1 MERKIDEEIRNLALE
16 FKAEYEQLDNEISAE
31 MKKYEK
37 ELYEYLRKN
46 KLRDDP
52 KTILRIISV
61 LPACFLRFQMYDLF
75 SSIPD
80 TKRQGIDPQKGNAE
94 GVDRQIVEMGEEFR
108 MYYQKKH
115 VCLKM
120 MEKSAREKIT
130 PYIKATG
137 VWNDSQA
144 MYELICYLPTCGFR
158 FYLDEHY
165 MDLILDSKK

>member
-75 SSIPD
+75 YSIPD

-120 MEKSAREKIT
+120 MEKDNTI
-130 PYIKATG
+130 
-137 VWNDSQA
+137 
-144 MYELICYLPTCGFR
+144 
-158 FYLDEHY
+158 H
-165 MDLILDSKK
+165 

>member
-75 SSIPD
+75 YSIPD

-165 MDLILDSKK
+165 MDLILGSKK

>member
-61 LPACFLRFQMYDLF
+61 LPAWLLRFQM
-75 SSIPD
+75 
-80 TKRQGIDPQKGNAE
+80 
-94 GVDRQIVEMGEEFR
+94 
-108 MYYQKKH
+108 
-115 VCLKM
+115 
-120 MEKSAREKIT
+120 
-130 PYIKATG
+130 
-137 VWNDSQA
+137 
-144 MYELICYLPTCGFR
+144 
-158 FYLDEHY
+158 
-165 MDLILDSKK
+165 